1 MKIDVHNHV
10 LPEVSL
16 DLLRT
21 DRTYN
26 TTITADSFAGGNHG
40 AFYLDPAF
48 YDPRAKAAELDS
60 KRLDAAILSTAPPL
74 FFYDVDAEAGEKM
87 ARTTNQG
94 LRDFAAAEPGRFRWM
109 ATVPMAAPDR
119 VVAVLED
126 AARDGAIG
134 VEVGTNVVTR
144 RLDDPAYEPFWA
156 AAEKLNLP
164 VMLHPAFNEANRGL
178 DDFYFQNVIGN
189 QLETTI
195 AIERLIAAGVLGK
208 HPDVRVVLVHAGGY
222 FPFQAGRL
230 RHAKTVRRELE
241 NAPVDPKCG
250 ARDNPCPLQK
260 WMRANMAPA
269 LAGKDGPALAKALER
284 TATFSPNPAWEWAAI
299 SKTAAEAAKK
309 GDIDTARQSC
319 QGCHSKFKAPYKEKF
334 RVRPAK

>member
-10 LPEVSL
+10 LPEASL
-16 DLLRT
+16 ELLRT

-74 FFYDVDAEAGEKM
+74 FFYDIDAEAGEKI

-94 LRDFAAAEPGRFRWM
+94 LRDFAAADTHRFRWM
-109 ATVPMAAPDR
+109 ATLPMAAPDR

-126 AARDGAIG
+126 AVKDGAIG
-134 VEVGTNVVTR
+134 VEVGTNIINR
-144 RLDDPAYEPFWA
+144 RLDHPAYEPFWA
-156 AAEKLNLP
+156 AAETHDLP
-164 VMLHPAFNEANRGL
+164 VMLHPAFNEANHGL

-195 AIERLIAAGVLGK
+195 AIERLISAGVLSK
-208 HPDVRVVLVHAGGY
+208 HPNLRVVLVHAGGY

-230 RHAKTVRRELE
+230 RHAKTVRPELE
-241 NAPVDPKCG
+241 NAPADPWSFFGQVVVDTITHDPTTLKYLIERVG
-250 ARDNPCPLQK
+250 KANVVMGTDLPFDMATPQPVSMLEEVADEATVRTITEENPRRLY
-260 WMRANMAPA
+260 
-269 LAGKDGPALAKALER
+269 
-284 TATFSPNPAWEWAAI
+284 
-299 SKTAAEAAKK
+299 
-309 GDIDTARQSC
+309 
-319 QGCHSKFKAPYKEKF
+319 KFGE
-334 RVRPAK
+334 